1 MQMKQSTPAPLFII
15 FGSLAPSHK
24 QKHLQEMFRQWWYW
38 VSVHR
43 IVPRMLKVH
52 APELY
57 DAMPATVAKSRQP
70 VESGRRRHQ
79 WWTRPPPSHVPPNNL
94 FRARANSCKFEQI
107 CACQSRRF
115 VHLLCQ
121 PLLLLLPPP
130 AFSAPPKNAKLCAST
145 TDICDILHWVSD
157 TLKLLFLK
165 VK

>member
-1 MQMKQSTPAPLFII
+1 MKQSTPAPLFII

-24 QKHLQEMFRQWWYW
+24 QKHLQEMFWQQWWYW

>member
-1 MQMKQSTPAPLFII
+1 MKQSTPASVFII

-24 QKHLQEMFRQWWYW
+24 QKHLQEMFWQQWWYW

-79 WWTRPPPSHVPPNNL
+79 WWTCPPPSHVPPNNL

-107 CACQSRRF
+107 CAIFKRLCARMPKQEVCAPF
-115 VHLLCQ
+115 VSTS
-121 PLLLLLPPP
+121 PLPPP
-130 AFSAPPKNAKLCAST
+130 ATSCFLCSSQKCQT
-145 TDICDILHWVSD
+145 MRLHNRYLWH
-157 TLKLLFLK
+157 LA
-165 VK
+165 